1 MLILIPGAV
10 AQAPEVLAHDK
21 PIDEESDEKS
31 DNESD
36 GEGDEGADDDK
47 GQFASDSSVAGN
59 TVTVEFESEV
69 NDADDGTTDP
79 AADGGDHGR
88 HSTQHLPVGAGPV
101 VEQVAWPDF
110 SRALPDCGVMD
121 EVSCYD
127 PESGERFY
135 AWPPAADG
143 DEGPAEDDEESP
155 VVVTGAQL
163 ATAVREFVRVQIAP
177 APLIIQPEQDWHLV
191 NLPVIVRTEPNA
203 QEFSAEL
210 LGLPVDIRA
219 EPVSYSWDFGDGSA
233 VLNTTEAGAPYPDET
248 ITHSYTEVGE
258 YQITMVA
265 YWSGSFRVGGGP
277 WIEIDGLGVTSST
290 SPLLDLQAR
299 TTRLVG

>member
-1 MLILIPGAV
+1 
-10 AQAPEVLAHDK
+10 
-21 PIDEESDEKS
+21 
-31 DNESD
+31 
-36 GEGDEGADDDK
+36 
-47 GQFASDSSVAGN
+47 
-59 TVTVEFESEV
+59 
-69 NDADDGTTDP
+69 
-79 AADGGDHGR
+79 
-88 HSTQHLPVGAGPV
+88 
-101 VEQVAWPDF
+101 
-110 SRALPDCGVMD
+110 MD